1 MTEMGVF
8 TSGDGRSREVA
19 VVDEPPITL
28 SRLDASHLAQAKAA
42 SFCGQFILLRMLGID
57 PGGVKRVELAGG
69 FAESID
75 VRAAVAV
82 GFLAPFDPER
92 VRRTGNAA
100 LEGAR
105 QLLLDVRR
113 RDRVERLVERIEH
126 IELETTEDFF
136 EVFTE
141 ACQFK
146 PMQL

>member
-1 MTEMGVF
+1 MGNASSAGGRLYCVVALPAEARPLIDAWSLKRCPES
-8 TSGDGRSREVA
+8 TSLPVYKS
-19 VVDEPPITL
+19 VDERRWLVI
-28 SRLDASHLAQAKAA
+28 SGVGRVAA
-42 SFCGQFILLRMLGID
+42 AM
-57 PGGVKRVELAGG
+57 
-69 FAESID
+69 
-75 VRAAVAV
+75 AV
-82 GFLAPFDPER
+82 GFLAPFVPDR
-92 VRRTGNAA
+92 VRRVGNAA

-113 RDRVERLVERIEH
+113 HDRVQRLVERIEH

>member
-1 MTEMGVF
+1 M
-8 TSGDGRSREVA
+8 S
-19 VVDEPPITL
+19 
-28 SRLDASHLAQAKAA
+28 
-42 SFCGQFILLRMLGID
+42 
-57 PGGVKRVELAGG
+57 
-69 FAESID
+69 
-75 VRAAVAV
+75 V
-82 GFLAPFDPER
+82 GFLAPFDPRR
-92 VRRTGNAA
+92 VRRVGNAA

-113 RDRVERLVERIEH
+113 RDRVARLVERIEH

>member
-1 MTEMGVF
+1 
-8 TSGDGRSREVA
+8 
-19 VVDEPPITL
+19 
-28 SRLDASHLAQAKAA
+28 
-42 SFCGQFILLRMLGID
+42 MLGID
-57 PGGVKRVELAGG
+57 PGGVRRVELAGG

-75 VRAAVAV
+75 VRAAVSV
-82 GFLAPFDPER
+82 GFLAPFAPDR
-92 VRRTGNAA
+92 VRRVGNAA

-113 RDRVERLVERIEH
+113 QDRVQRLVERIEH